1 MPCPEPEDNNE
12 AARVHHASRRRGGA
26 WPLAARAQQP
36 ERMRRIGV
44 LLPAAAD
51 DAEYQTRVAAFLQ
64 GLQQLGWTIGRNVR
78 IDTRWATT
86 DAAEIRRHAA
96 ELAAL
101 APDVILAPA
110 ATTVGPLLQA
120 TRTVP
125 IVFPVVVDPVGA
137 GFVDSL
143 ARPGGNA
150 TGFMNFEYSIG
161 GKWLELLK
169 QIAPGV
175 TRVAVLRY
183 AATPSGVGQF
193 GIIQSVAPSLRVEV
207 TPVNMRDAPEIE
219 RAVAAFARAPNGGL
233 IVTASPL
240 AQRHRDLIVTLAAR
254 HKLPAVYFDRVFAA
268 AGGLISYG
276 PDYIDQ
282 YRRAAGYV
290 DRILKGEK
298 PADLP
303 VQAPTKYE
311 LVINLKTAKAL
322 GLDCAAHAARARR
335 RGDRITRRCPLL
347 ALSGHGPRHCICPLS
362 GVKRTCP
369 FAPHMSAFDP

>member
-1 MPCPEPEDNNE
+1 MAP
-12 AARVHHASRRRGGA
+12 R
-26 WPLAARAQQP
+26 PLA
-36 ERMRRIGV
+36 
-44 LLPAAAD
+44 
-51 DAEYQTRVAAFLQ
+51 
-64 GLQQLGWTIGRNVR
+64 
-78 IDTRWATT
+78 
-86 DAAEIRRHAA
+86 
-96 ELAAL
+96 
-101 APDVILAPA
+101 
-110 ATTVGPLLQA
+110 PLLQA

-125 IVFPVVVDPVGA
+125 IVFPVVADPVGA

-150 TGFMNFEYSIG
+150 TGFMPFEYGMS

-175 TRVAVLRY
+175 TRVAVLRDP
-183 AATPSGVGQF
+183 ATPTGTGQF
-193 GIIQSVAPSLRVEV
+193 GAIQAVAPSLGVEV
-207 TPVNMRDAPEIE
+207 SPVNVRDAGEIE
-219 RAVAAFARAPNGGL
+219 RAITAFARSPNGGL
-233 IVTASPL
+233 IVTASGL

-254 HKLPAVYFDRVFAA
+254 HKLPAVYSERFFVA

-276 PDYIDQ
+276 PDLVDQ

-322 GLDCAAHAARARR
+322 GLAVPPTLLARA
-335 RGDRITRRCPLL
+335 DEVIE
-347 ALSGHGPRHCICPLS
+347 
-362 GVKRTCP
+362 
-369 FAPHMSAFDP
+369 